1 MEVDLSLVEKTYV
14 SIQLINKI
22 NEMPEAEIVKFNN
35 EYVLIY
41 RRNINDNDEVYS
53 GLISKIVP
61 GGHFEFCESVYYN
74 PDDAQLVFV
83 HDEWSNEKVPLPDN
97 IVHFQKVYRN
107 ENDLLNKADEEEK
120 YDDEFESD
128 ELVESKDVTYRG
140 ILKLIDY
147 LYGINPNQLANHL
160 KYITEKMC
168 ARRKIEQLLL
178 VPNDKKEINR
188 YYSAIRE
195 FNRMEKIERKKR
207 KDGDIDKIDFDT
219 IYKKVSDRWHLK
231 ICDIDSVLQ
240 AKKRASR
247 TSKTKLFGQ
256 S

>member
-22 NEMPEAEIVKFNN
+22 NKMPEAEIEKFNN
-35 EYVLIY
+35 EYVLIF
-41 RRNINDNDEVYS
+41 RRNLNDNDEVYS

-61 GGHFEFCESVYYN
+61 GGNFEFCESVYYK
-74 PDDAQLVFV
+74 PDDAQLLFV
-83 HDEWSNEKVPLPDN
+83 HDKWSNKDEPLSDN
-97 IVHFQKVYRN
+97 IVHFKKVYRN
-107 ENDLLNKADEEEK
+107 ENDLLNKDDEKVE
-120 YDDEFESD
+120 YNEFESD
-128 ELVESKDVTYRG
+128 ESVESKDVTYRG
-140 ILKLIDY
+140 ILKLVDY
-147 LYGINPNQLANHL
+147 LYGINPNQLATHL

-178 VPNDKKEINR
+178 VPNDKKEVNR

-207 KDGDIDKIDFDT
+207 KNGDIDKIDFDA

-256 S
+256 P